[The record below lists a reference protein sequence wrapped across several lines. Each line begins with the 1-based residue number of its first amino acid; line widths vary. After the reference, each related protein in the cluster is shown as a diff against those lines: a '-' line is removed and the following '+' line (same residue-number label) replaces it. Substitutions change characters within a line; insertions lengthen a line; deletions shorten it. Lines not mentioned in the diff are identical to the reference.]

1 MKKIYKILVVALIN
15 AVLIGCSKGDD
26 VEISSVKGTFDVQ
39 FQTDLKNTI
48 YTSAIFGLAE
58 VERQTQQA
66 IDFFYLHFDAES
78 NGTIEV
84 IIEESA
90 LNFKTEVTQKVNAGK
105 NTFMPKIKWKYDA
118 LKQMSQ
124 PGYAD
129 ISFICKNTAGEK
141 LGNKDLKVRYTSINE
156 CVLAAQLDGTT
167 YPLFFM
173 MGAYVNED
181 SPVVDTFLKDVLTTT
196 DLNAFTGY
204 QGQDET
210 SIAQN
215 VLRQVQAMFLTLR
228 AKGIKY
234 SSITDTS
241 NNSSNPK
248 VASQYIR
255 FADEVMNNTQANCAD
270 GTAFLCSALRKVG
283 IETFMVFEP
292 GHVYLGYYA
301 TPGKKNP
308 FLLETTLIGTNV
320 SFAQATDVNV
330 NRFNQNIAKY
340 NDNNFMDMYFLIH
353 INDIRSLIKPIGR

>member
-1 MKKIYKILVVALIN
+1 MKIANRII
-15 AVLIGCSKGDD
+15 VLFISLLFVYCSKGGD
-26 VEISSVKGTFDVQ
+26 EISSVKGTFDVT
-39 FQTDLKNTI
+39 FQADLRNTI
-48 YTSAIFGLAE
+48 YTSAIFGFAE
-58 VERQTQQA
+58 VERQTDQA
-66 IDFFYLHFDAES
+66 IDFFYIHFDAETD
-78 NGTIEV
+78 GFIE
-84 IIEESA
+84 ITIEESA
-90 LNFKTEVTQKVNAGK
+90 LNYQTEVTQKVSAGK
-105 NTFMPKIKWKYDA
+105 NSFSPKLKWKYDA

-124 PGYAD
+124 PGYTD
-129 ISFICKNTAGEK
+129 ITFVCRNTAGDK
-141 LGNKDLKVRYTSINE
+141 LGNKDIKVRYTSINE
-156 CVLAAQLDGTT
+156 CVLAARLDGTT
-167 YPLFFM
+167 YPLFYM

-181 SPVVDTFLKDVLTTT
+181 SPVVDTFLKDVLNTT

-204 QGQDET
+204 QGQDEN

-228 AKGIKY
+228 AKGVKY

-241 NNSSNPK
+241 NNSSNPN

-301 TPGKKNP
+301 NPNKKYP
-308 FLLETTLIGTNV
+308 FLLETTMIGSAY
-320 SFAQATDVNV
+320 SFSQATDVNV
-330 NRFNQNIAKY
+330 DRFNRNIAKY
-340 NDNNFMDMYFLIH
+340 NDNNYLDMYFLIH